1 MFEYEEATVEA
12 LLTRDDRFRRLYD
25 KHRDLNSQVDDVNAG
40 NSTMEHFDLEILKK
54 KKLMVRDRMQAMIQA
69 YAANH

>member
-12 LLTRDDRFRRLYD
+12 LLTHDDRFRRLYD

-54 KKLMVRDRMQAMIQA
+54 EKLMVRDRMQAMIQA